1 MRPLRRLKLPEAG
14 TPSLLSERF
23 LGRFFEYQRRWLRDD
38 RRFKIGLWARQ
49 TGKDY
54 TCAAEAAMDCFT
66 RPRKHWLILACG
78 ERQALESLRKAGE
91 WVEIIQPDIGAHGK
105 CPNRVQQSSTEIHF
119 ENGSRITALPARPET
134 VRGYSANIIL
144 TEFAFHDDAD
154 AIYQAIYPSL
164 TNPLR
169 GGIKKLRIISTPNGH
184 GNLFHKLWLQST
196 ETPALFGRQEVTVHQ
211 AIQDGLPLDIA
222 QLKAGLANPEA
233 WSQEYECQFIDN
245 STVLLPYSLIE
256 QCESAEATET
266 AGDLSRSTS
275 EIFVGI
281 DFGRR
286 NDLTACWVLERVGQE
301 LWTREVLTLDRMP
314 TPAQFEQLV
323 PRVQRARRVCI
334 DYTGAGVGLGD
345 LLAERFG
352 AAESGSPYGKVE
364 LCNFTSALKEELFP
378 KLRAALER
386 RKIWLPSSSAIRE
399 DLHSMHKVV
408 SQHGHI
414 SYRASHTADGHSD
427 RCTALALAL
436 RASESTPVLAAA
448 STVGRKYAFVGR
460 R

>member
-1 MRPLRRLKLPEAG
+1 MNQVRRVKLKQGIASQPNDR
-14 TPSLLSERF
+14 LLN
-23 LGRFFEYQRRWLRDD
+23 RFFDYQRRWLLDD

-54 TCAAEAAMDCFT
+54 TCAAEAALDCCAHPG
-66 RPRKHWLILACG
+66 RHWLILACG
-78 ERQALESLRKAGE
+78 ERQALESLRKASE
-91 WVEIIQPDIGAHGK
+91 WAAIIGK
-105 CPNRVQQSSTEIHF
+105 EMNSTQGPPAPRAQESATEIHF

-169 GGIKKLRIISTPNGH
+169 GGVKKLRIISTPNGH
-184 GNLFHKLWLQST
+184 GNLFHKLWLQSA
-196 ETPALFGRQEVTVHQ
+196 ETPNLFGRQEVTVHD
-211 AIQDGLPLDIA
+211 AIRDGLPLDVA

-266 AGDLSRSTS
+266 AGDLSRGTG

-364 LCNFTSALKEELFP
+364 LCHFTSGLKEELFP

-386 RKIWLPSSSAIRE
+386 RKIWLPASSVIRE
-399 DLHSMHKVV
+399 DLHSIHKVV

-414 SYRASHTADGHSD
+414 AYRASHTADGHSD

-448 STVGRKYAFVGR
+448 STVGRKYAFVPR